1 MCILYYYNEGE
12 SYRVVSLSKTET
24 LDNDSIEISEE
35 IFEYLQNKLTEYII
49 RFKSL
54 ADNTISSF
62 ILESLNVLEKE
73 KQIAEFKI
81 ASIINERIGQ
91 KHSFYNFGF
100 NILFNKLVTKGYF
113 ITEENREEKFLEI
126 LETEDEELISILE
139 KYLSMYD
146 YLYSEYNLFM
156 RAESAI
162 EEIKHLNSV
171 DEIHNLTNKYLQQI
185 SDGKFY

>member
-24 LDNDSIEISEE
+24 LDDDSIEISEE

-54 ADNTISSF
+54 ADITISSF

-81 ASIINERIGQ
+81 TSIINERIGQ
-91 KHSFYNFGF
+91 KHSFYNFVF
-100 NILFNKLVTKGYF
+100 K
-113 ITEENREEKFLEI
+113 
-126 LETEDEELISILE
+126 
-139 KYLSMYD
+139 
-146 YLYSEYNLFM
+146 
-156 RAESAI
+156 
-162 EEIKHLNSV
+162 
-171 DEIHNLTNKYLQQI
+171 EIHKTTKYI
-185 SDGKFY
+185 E